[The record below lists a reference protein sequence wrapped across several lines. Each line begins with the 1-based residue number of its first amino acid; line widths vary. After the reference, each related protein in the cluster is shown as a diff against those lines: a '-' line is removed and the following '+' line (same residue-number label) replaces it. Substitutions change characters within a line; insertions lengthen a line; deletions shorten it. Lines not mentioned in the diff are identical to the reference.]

1 MLVERALEPFVKEAP
16 EPSDVTDGRLV
27 TLLAHWNAQRE
38 RAGCGAPVPPV
49 GAIDP
54 SALRF
59 ILGWLM
65 IIEPLDDGVDFKYRL
80 YGSAIAA
87 TTGRDL
93 TGCKVSDSF
102 PMFAAWTMRVY
113 RATLA
118 NRHPVLTRH
127 SPRRLVPIDQWER
140 LILPYAGAD
149 GAIGRLLVGAVIVGK
164 RWNVDPTRLPWPL
177 NE

>member
-16 EPSDVTDGRLV
+16 EPNDCTDGRLV
-27 TLLAHWNAQRE
+27 TLLAHWNAAR
-38 RAGCGAPVPPV
+38 GGDSSGSSVPPV
-49 GAIDP
+49 AAIDP

-65 IIEPLDDGVDFKYRL
+65 IMEPLEDGADFKYRL

-102 PMFAAWTMRVY
+102 PIFAAWTIEVY
-113 RATLA
+113 RAALA
-118 NRHPVLTRH
+118 RRRPVLTRH

-140 LILPYAGAD
+140 LILPYAGRD

-164 RWNVDPTRLPWPL
+164 RWNVERTRLPWPL